1 MVTGGGQPGPFG
13 INTAISRLQ
22 RTPRELIMKIGLL
35 PDPCR
40 THWIRDSTALERT
53 GSGVSWRS
61 SWPGALGPWCGWC
74 RGDLSP
80 VSGDGPP
87 GWAGRAGTSAGG
99 GDWDVSGRAVEGW
112 GRRREGYAGRWEV
125 KLDNIAALAAEREQ
139 LARTPEGGSR
149 GGGFGVAPG

>member
-13 INTAISRLQ
+13 IYTAISRLR

-40 THWIRDSTALERT
+40 THWIRAFTALERA
-53 GSGVSWRS
+53 GCGVSWRF

-87 GWAGRAGTSAGG
+87 GWAG
-99 GDWDVSGRAVEGW
+99 
-112 GRRREGYAGRWEV
+112 
-125 KLDNIAALAAEREQ
+125 
-139 LARTPEGGSR
+139 
-149 GGGFGVAPG
+149 